1 MWSGFGCIIFGCL
14 LIHAW
19 WFETYTDSPL
29 ARSWRRMSAAWS
41 PTRNAQAMLR
51 PCVGLMFFFGGIALL
66 LEPIGAP
73 VFIVRVLL
81 FIALLALVVGVVY
94 LLPFPLPRFAD
105 PYYQYLKRHG
115 LLDATGHPLP
125 DAERHGTHHDVP
137 VGVDPPRPGRPAPPH
152 HSHIPQADQLNT
164 ARDEPTMETIPQT
177 ILWGHVDRLL
187 TPQETRK

>member
-1 MWSGFGCIIFGCL
+1 MWSRIGCVVFGCL

-29 ARSWRRMSAAWS
+29 ARSWRRMSAALS

-51 PCVGLMFFFGGIALL
+51 PCVGLWFFFGGIALL

-115 LLDATGHPLP
+115 LLDATGKPLP
-125 DAERHGTHHDVP
+125 DADIERILAEREDGI
-137 VGVDPPRPGRPAPPH
+137 PPH
-152 HSHIPQADQLNT
+152 A
-164 ARDEPTMETIPQT
+164 
-177 ILWGHVDRLL
+177 
-187 TPQETRK
+187 

>member
-1 MWSGFGCIIFGCL
+1 MWTAFGGIIFGCL

-19 WFETYTDSPL
+19 WFETYTDSAL
-29 ARSWRRMSAAWS
+29 ASAWRRMSAAWS

-105 PYYQYLKRHG
+105 PHYQYLKRHG
-115 LLDATGHPLP
+115 LLDATGRPLP
-125 DAERHGTHHDVP
+125 DEVINRILAERGGDTF
-137 VGVDPPRPGRPAPPH
+137 
-152 HSHIPQADQLNT
+152 
-164 ARDEPTMETIPQT
+164 
-177 ILWGHVDRLL
+177 
-187 TPQETRK
+187 

>member
-1 MWSGFGCIIFGCL
+1 MWGGIGSVVFGCL

-19 WFETYTDSPL
+19 WLETYTDSPL

-51 PCVGLMFFFGGIALL
+51 PGVGLWFFFGGIAIL

-115 LLDATGHPLP
+115 LLDATGKPLP
-125 DAERHGTHHDVP
+125 DADIER
-137 VGVDPPRPGRPAPPH
+137 
-152 HSHIPQADQLNT
+152 
-164 ARDEPTMETIPQT
+164 
-177 ILWGHVDRLL
+177 ILAEREGH
-187 TPQETRK
+187 PFS